1 MNLKAMK
8 IERVLWGDNEG
19 KLEGK
24 ITFDTPNSEITI
36 RLNSEHVRKIFAV
49 CADALQEQAREASTG
64 LLSNIIQ
71 ALPAPEAAG
80 EVGHE

>member
-1 MNLKAMK
+1 MNLKAMA
-8 IERVLWGDNEG
+8 ITRVLWGDSEG

-24 ITFDTPNSEITI
+24 ITFDNPNSEITI
-36 RLNSEHVRKIFAV
+36 RLTDEHVRKIFVV

-71 ALPAPEAAG
+71 ALPAPEAH
-80 EVGHE
+80 HE